1 MKNLAILLI
10 ISSILFS
17 CKNGNPKSENTDYNA
32 IINENSDKNE
42 LAISEESMN
51 DIIQSLPS
59 PLEIAS
65 KIKDSGVKFDEGL
78 LNKTE
83 NADIYTGDSEKALAL
98 GIYAG
103 DLGYINIYGKS
114 YLAVTYLGSI
124 KKIAEDLKI
133 GQFFDFETIKRM
145 GSNSNNLDSLLY
157 LSTVSFEK
165 MDKYLREQKRGKLSV
180 LTVTGTWLES
190 LHLATKVVEAK
201 HDSSLVERI
210 AEQKM
215 ILDQISLILSIYQS
229 DEFITKLMTNLKLLK
244 TEYDKVAITYIYK
257 EPETKEVNG
266 RLVIVDNSRTEVN
279 INEEQLK
286 QITIM
291 VEKIREKVVL
301 NTL

>member
-10 ISSILFS
+10 ISLFIFS
-17 CKNGNPKSENTDYNA
+17 CKSGNTKNESADFNKLISENVED
-32 IINENSDKNE
+32 NS
-42 LAISEESMN
+42 LSISEESMN

-65 KIKDSGVKFDEGL
+65 KIKESGVKFDEGL
-78 LNKTE
+78 LNKSE
-83 NADIYTGDSEKALAL
+83 NADLYTADSEKALAL

-114 YLAVTYLGSI
+114 YLAVNYLGTI
-124 KKIAEDLKI
+124 KRIAEDLKV

-145 GSNSNNLDSLLY
+145 GSNSSNLDSLLY
-157 LSTVSFEK
+157 LSTMSFEK

-201 HDSSLVERI
+201 TDSSLIERVG
-210 AEQKM
+210 EQKM
-215 ILDQISLILSIYQS
+215 ILDQILLILSTYQK
-229 DEFITKLMTNLKLLK
+229 DEFIGKLIINLKLLK
-244 TEYDKVAITYIYK
+244 TEYDKVAINYIYK

-266 RLVIVDNSRTEVN
+266 RLVIVDNSKTEVK
-279 INEEQLK
+279 INNEQLK
-286 QITIM
+286 AITDL
-291 VEKIREKVVL
+291 VEKIRQRIIL
-301 NTL
+301 NS

>member
-1 MKNLAILLI
+1 MKNLAIFLI
-10 ISSILFS
+10 ISTILFS
-17 CKNGNPKSENTDYNA
+17 CKNGSPKSETTDYNT

-65 KIKDSGVKFDEGL
+65 KIKESGVKFDEGL

-124 KKIAEDLKI
+124 KRIAEDLKI

-145 GSNSNNLDSLLY
+145 GSNSGNLDSLLY

-201 HDSSLVERI
+201 HDSSLIERI

-215 ILDQISLILSIYQS
+215 ILDQISLILSIYQA
-229 DEFITKLMTNLKLLK
+229 DEFIMKLMNNLKLLK

-266 RLVIVDNSRTEVN
+266 RLVIVDNSKTEVK

-286 QITIM
+286 QITMM
-291 VEKIREKVVL
+291 VEKIREKVIL
-301 NTL
+301 NTY

>member
-1 MKNLAILLI
+1 MKNLAIFLI
-10 ISSILFS
+10 ISLFIFS
-17 CKNGNPKSENTDYNA
+17 CKSGKTKNETADFNKL
-32 IINENSDKNE
+32 INENVEDNS
-42 LAISEESMN
+42 LSISEESMN

-65 KIKDSGVKFDEGL
+65 KIKESGVKFDESL
-78 LNKTE
+78 LNKTD
-83 NADIYTGDSEKALAL
+83 NSDLYTADSEKALAL

-124 KKIAEDLKI
+124 KKLAEDLKV

-157 LSTVSFEK
+157 LSTMSFEK

-190 LHLATKVVEAK
+190 LHLATKVVEVK
-201 HDSSLVERI
+201 TDSSLIERVG
-210 AEQKM
+210 EQKM
-215 ILDQISLILSIYQS
+215 ILDQILLILSTYQK
-229 DEFITKLMTNLKLLK
+229 DEFIAKLIINLKLLK
-244 TEYDKVAITYIYK
+244 TEYDKVAINYIYK

-266 RLVIVDNSRTEVN
+266 RLVIVDNSKTEVK
-279 INEEQLK
+279 INKEQLK
-286 QITIM
+286 TITGL
-291 VEKIREKVVL
+291 VEKIRQRIIL
-301 NTL
+301 NS